1 MLFITPHPPLIRIY
15 NQTMTN
21 EQIEIIG
28 YLASA
33 ITVISFLMKNVIQL
47 RIVNLTACLMFI
59 FYGVMIGSWPVVIV
73 NSVVAAVNI
82 YFILKYKIQNKAP
95 LKVTALNKERKA

>member
-1 MLFITPHPPLIRIY
+1 
-15 NQTMTN
+15 
-21 EQIEIIG
+21 
-28 YLASA
+28 
-33 ITVISFLMKNVIQL
+33 
-47 RIVNLTACLMFI
+47 MFI

-82 YFILKYKIQNKAP
+82 YFILKYKIQNKP

>member
-1 MLFITPHPPLIRIY
+1 
-15 NQTMTN
+15 
-21 EQIEIIG
+21 
-28 YLASA
+28 
-33 ITVISFLMKNVIQL
+33 
-47 RIVNLTACLMFI
+47 MFI

-95 LKVTALNKERKA
+95 LKVTALNKERKTR